1 MSYCEVR
8 FTLIPLLPARE
19 VLMAEL
25 AECGFESFVEHD
37 DGLSGYI
44 QNESFSEEMIT
55 SLMAADIPEQQLSYT
70 VNIIEDEN
78 WNAVWESSFEPII
91 VDDKCMIRAP
101 FHAHFETFEYDI
113 VIEPKMSF
121 GTGHHDTTHLIISRM
136 MTLDFRDKHVLD
148 MGCGTGVLAILAEKM
163 GASGGEAIDIDEWAH
178 ENTRENFSRNDCQRF
193 ITIKGGAEAIPS
205 VKYDVILANIN
216 RNILTRDMQSY
227 VDVLQLGGLILFSGF
242 YETDFNE
249 IDKCAIS
256 FGLKLSSR
264 QVKNEWCMLEYT
276 K

>member
-1 MSYCEVR
+1 
-8 FTLIPLLPARE
+8 
-19 VLMAEL
+19 
-25 AECGFESFVEHD
+25 
-37 DGLSGYI
+37 
-44 QNESFSEEMIT
+44 
-55 SLMAADIPEQQLSYT
+55 
-70 VNIIEDEN
+70 
-78 WNAVWESSFEPII
+78 
-91 VDDKCMIRAP
+91 
-101 FHAHFETFEYDI
+101 
-113 VIEPKMSF
+113 
-121 GTGHHDTTHLIISRM
+121 M